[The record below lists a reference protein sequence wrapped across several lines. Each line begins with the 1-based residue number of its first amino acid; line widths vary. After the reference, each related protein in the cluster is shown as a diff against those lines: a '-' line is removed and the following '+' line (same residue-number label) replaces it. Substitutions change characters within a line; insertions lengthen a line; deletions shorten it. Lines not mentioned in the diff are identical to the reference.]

1 MSPVAYRDV
10 AAAFG
15 AVLKT
20 ARAGAGVTQ
29 EKLAEL
35 ADIDRTYPSLLERG
49 RREPGLG
56 VVIRLGE
63 ALQAPFTTALP
74 GAVSN
79 PLPISPHSYVLT
91 WLAIRPSHRM
101 SWRY

>member
-1 MSPVAYRDV
+1 MIPVAYRNV

-20 ARAGAGVTQ
+20 ARVGAGVTQ

-63 ALQAPFTTALP
+63 ALQVDPVLLVRMTLLRLK
-74 GAVSN
+74 GA
-79 PLPISPHSYVLT
+79 
-91 WLAIRPSHRM
+91 
-101 SWRY
+101 

>member
-1 MSPVAYRDV
+1 MNPVAYRDV
-10 AAAFG
+10 AVAFG

-20 ARAGAGVTQ
+20 ARAGAGLTQ

-35 ADIDRTYPSLLERG
+35 ADMDRTYPSLLERG

-63 ALQAPFTTALP
+63 ALQVDP
-74 GAVSN
+74 
-79 PLPISPHSYVLT
+79 VL
-91 WLAIRPSHRM
+91 LVRM
-101 SWRY
+101 TLWRLNGLKTPE

>member
-1 MSPVAYRDV
+1 MSPVVYRDV
-10 AAAFG
+10 SAAFG

-49 RREPGLG
+49 LREPGLG

-63 ALQAPFTTALP
+63 ALQVDP
-74 GAVSN
+74 
-79 PLPISPHSYVLT
+79 VL
-91 WLAIRPSHRM
+91 LVRM
-101 SWRY
+101 TLLRLKGV